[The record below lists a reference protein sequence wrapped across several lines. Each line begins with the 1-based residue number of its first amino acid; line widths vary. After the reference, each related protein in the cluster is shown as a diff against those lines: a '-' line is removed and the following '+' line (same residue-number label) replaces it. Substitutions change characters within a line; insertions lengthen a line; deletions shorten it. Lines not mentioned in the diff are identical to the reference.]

1 MSVAEANR
9 RSIQGVRAPWDVG
22 LKNRVAK
29 AALRIGSQVPALP
42 GWAAICGGG
51 VETCLRESASR
62 FTRLRSQ
69 LHHAW
74 AARLAGIV
82 RNARRRE
89 GSALHHDYDSGLS
102 GKTDRVVASLL
113 LQSRLAGERGLGLP
127 GSHSLSVGNGAETW
141 IENNPGD
148 ESGWKRSL
156 WSEAGK

>member
-9 RSIQGVRAPWDVG
+9 RSIQGVRAPWDAG
-22 LKNRVAK
+22 LKKQSCESSFEDRQS
-29 AALRIGSQVPALP
+29 GSGLP
-42 GWAAICGGG
+42 GWAAICGGD

-74 AARLAGIV
+74 ASRLAGIV

-156 WSEAGK
+156 WLEAGK